1 MVAIVKEAR
10 VAKTF
15 MQMVGEAKSEVP
27 SAAPKDVRARQQQGA
42 LVIDV
47 QEPEGVKEN
56 GAIPGSMNV
65 PLGVL
70 PIKADTELPEGMREA
85 RLQDRDQE
93 IVVTCAAGGQAALG
107 AKTLK
112 DMGFTNVS
120 YVEGG
125 TRGWKEAG
133 LPTEDTTK

>member
-1 MVAIVKEAR
+1 MPKTFRQMVSEAR
-10 VAKTF
+10 EQVDVISPQQAQER
-15 MQMVGEAKSEVP
+15 MQQQPNAVVV
-27 SAAPKDVRARQQQGA
+27 DVR
-42 LVIDV
+42 
-47 QEPEGVKEN
+47 EPDGVKAT

-70 PIKADTELPEGMREA
+70 AIQADTELPENMRNA
-85 RLQDRDQE
+85 KLQDRSTPV
-93 IVVTCAAGGQAALG
+93 ITTCAAGAQAALA

-120 YVEGG
+120 MIDGG

-133 LPTEDTTK
+133 LPTE

>member
-1 MVAIVKEAR
+1 M
-10 VAKTF
+10 AKTF
-15 MQMVGEAKSEVP
+15 AQMVGEAKAEVP
-27 SAAPKDVRARQQQGA
+27 GVSPQEAQQRMQQDPRT

-47 QEPEGVKEN
+47 REPEGIKET
-56 GAIPGSMNV
+56 GAIPGSTNV

-70 PIKADTELPEGMREA
+70 ALKADQELPEQTRDP
-85 RLQDRDQE
+85 RLQDRSQPV
-93 IVVTCAAGGQAALG
+93 IVTCAAGGQAALG

-133 LPTEDTTK
+133 LPTEQPQ

>member
-1 MVAIVKEAR
+1 QAQER
-10 VAKTF
+10 
-15 MQMVGEAKSEVP
+15 MQQQPNAVVV
-27 SAAPKDVRARQQQGA
+27 DVR
-42 LVIDV
+42 
-47 QEPEGVKEN
+47 EPEDVKAT

-70 PIKADTELPEGMREA
+70 AIQADTELPENMRNPK
-85 RLQDRDQE
+85 LQDRSTPV
-93 IVVTCAAGGQAALG
+93 ITTCGAGGQAALA

-120 YVEGG
+120 MIDGG

-133 LPTEDTTK
+133 LPTE